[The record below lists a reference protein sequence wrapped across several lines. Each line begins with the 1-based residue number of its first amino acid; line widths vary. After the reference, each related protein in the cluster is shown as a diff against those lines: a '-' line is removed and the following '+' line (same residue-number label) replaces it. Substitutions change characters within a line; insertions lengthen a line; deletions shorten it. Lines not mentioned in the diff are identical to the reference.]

1 VYPAGPSRLHSF
13 LIFKAH
19 IPMKRWLKWTVAV
32 VLIALLAG
40 GALRALS
47 SRKAQKDALAAQQAA
62 SQTQVSIAL
71 GANDVVAVHSMA
83 LRQGIA
89 ISGPIKAVNS
99 AFVKA
104 KVAGELQGLSVRE
117 GDVVTAGQVIA
128 RVDSTEFQARVR
140 QAQQQ
145 AEAAKAQ
152 VDIAKRSF
160 DNNSS
165 LVNQG
170 FISKT
175 ALESSAANLAAAEA
189 SYRAAQAGADVTGK
203 SLNDTVLRAPIS
215 GQIAQRLAQP
225 GERVSVDARIVE
237 IVDLSRLELE
247 ASLGATDSLDVKL
260 GQTAQLSVEGS
271 TGTLTAKVT
280 RINPSAVA
288 GSRAVLAYLSLE
300 PHSGLRQG
308 LFAQGHLQTGTLQ
321 ALALPLSAVRTD
333 KPQPY
338 VQVIANGKVDHV
350 TVDVLGRG
358 DVDGVTFAAVK
369 GVADGTQVLSGT
381 VGKVRAGTPV
391 QTSSAQDVK

>member
-1 VYPAGPSRLHSF
+1 
-13 LIFKAH
+13 
-19 IPMKRWLKWTVAV
+19 MKRWLKWTIAV
-32 VLIALLAG
+32 VLIALLAAV
-40 GALRALS
+40 ALRTLS
-47 SRKAQKDALAAQQAA
+47 SRKAQKEALAAQQAS

-71 GANDVVAVHSMA
+71 GPHDVVTVHSIE

-104 KVAGELQGLSVRE
+104 KAAGELQDLTVRE
-117 GDVVTAGQVIA
+117 GDVVKAGQVIA
-128 RVDSTEFQARVR
+128 RVDSTESQARVR

-175 ALESSAANLAAAEA
+175 ALESSSANLAAAEA
-189 SYRAAQAGADVTGK
+189 SYRAARAGADIAGK
-203 SLNDTVLRAPIS
+203 SLSDTVLRAPIS

-225 GERVSVDARIVE
+225 GERVSIDARIVE

-247 ASLGATDSLDVKL
+247 ASLGAADSLQVQV
-260 GQTAQLSVEGS
+260 GQTAQIRVEGS
-271 TGTLTAKVT
+271 ADALTAKVS

-288 GSRAVLAYLSLE
+288 GSRAVLTYLSLE
-300 PHSGLRQG
+300 PNTALRQG
-308 LFAQGHLQTGTLQ
+308 LFAQGQLQTGTLQ
-321 ALALPLSAVRTD
+321 GLALPLSAVRTD

-338 VQVIANGKVDHV
+338 VQVVANGVVDHV
-350 TVDVLGRG
+350 TVEVLGRG

-369 GVADGTQVLSGT
+369 GVADGAQVLSGS
-381 VGKVRAGTPV
+381 VGKVRAGTAV
-391 QTSSAQDVK
+391 QTASTPGVK